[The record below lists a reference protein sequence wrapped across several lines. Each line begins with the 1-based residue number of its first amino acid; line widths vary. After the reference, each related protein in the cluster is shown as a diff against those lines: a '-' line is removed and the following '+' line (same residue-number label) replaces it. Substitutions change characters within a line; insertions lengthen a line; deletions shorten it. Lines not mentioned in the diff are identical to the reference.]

1 MTLNNFTGVMMAVL
15 VIALA
20 VASVTYWIGESR
32 DIKQL
37 NTPTIDKTECLIQ
50 DGEWRR
56 VENGYACIRP
66 VAG

>member
-20 VASVTYWIGESR
+20 VASMAYWMGASSPIRE
-32 DIKQL
+32 L
-37 NTPTIDKTECLIQ
+37 NAPAIDKTECLIQ